1 LEKFMADTPR
11 RRLADRVSSSP
22 TFIGAGSRFTGDLEC
37 NSDLMVSGSVRG
49 DGDVRGALTLTEGGS
64 WEGEIRAGNAVVA
77 GEVHGSLTVG
87 EKLELRSTARIR
99 GSLKARSIAVAK
111 GAIIEGD
118 MAVTSGKPVV
128 HFEEKRGE
136 TAAP

>member
-1 LEKFMADTPR
+1 MADSPR

-22 TFIGAGSRFTGDLEC
+22 TFIGSGSRFTGDLEC
-37 NSDLMVSGSVRG
+37 ASDLVVSGNVLG
-49 DGDVRGALTLTEGGS
+49 DGDVHGALTLSDGGR
-64 WEGEIRAGNAVVA
+64 WQGEIRAGNAVIA
-77 GEVHGSLTVG
+77 GEVEGSVTIA
-87 EKLELRSTARIR
+87 EKLELRATARIK

-118 MAVTSGKPVV
+118 MAVTSGTPVV

-136 TAAP
+136 SAR

>member
-1 LEKFMADTPR
+1 MADTPR

-22 TFIGAGSRFTGDLEC
+22 TFVGSGSRFTGDLEC
-37 NSDLMVSGSVRG
+37 AGDLVVGGSVRG
-49 DGDVRGALTLTEGGS
+49 DGDVRGAFTLSEGGS
-64 WEGEIRAGNAVVA
+64 WVGEIRAGHAVIA
-77 GEVHGSLTVG
+77 GEVEGSVTVG
-87 EKLELRSTARIR
+87 EKLELRATARIR

-128 HFEEKRGE
+128 HFEEKRNVS
-136 TAAP
+136 

>member
-1 LEKFMADTPR
+1 MADTPR

-22 TFIGAGSRFTGDLEC
+22 TFVGSGSKFTGDLEC
-37 NSDLMVSGSVRG
+37 AGDLVVGGSVQG
-49 DGDVRGALTLTEGGS
+49 DGDVRGALTLSEGSS
-64 WEGEIRAGNAVVA
+64 WVGEIRAGNAVIA
-77 GEVHGSLTVG
+77 GEVEGSVSVG

-99 GSLKARSIAVAK
+99 GSLRAKSIAVAK

-128 HFEEKRGE
+128 HFEEKRG
-136 TAAP
+136 AG

>member
-1 LEKFMADTPR
+1 MADTPR

-22 TFIGAGSRFTGDLEC
+22 TFIGSGSRFTGDLEC
-37 NSDLMVSGSVRG
+37 DSDLMVGGKVRG
-49 DGDVRGALTLTEGGS
+49 DGDVRGALTLSEGS
-64 WEGEIRAGNAVVA
+64 AWEGEIRAGNAVIA
-77 GEVHGSLTVG
+77 GEVQGSVTVA
-87 EKLELRSTARIR
+87 EKLELRSTARVR

-128 HFEEKRGE
+128 HFEEKREKQAG
-136 TAAP
+136 

>member
-1 LEKFMADTPR
+1 MADTPR

-22 TFIGAGSRFTGDLEC
+22 TFVGSGSRFTGDLEVD
-37 NSDLMVSGSVRG
+37 SDLMVGGKVRG
-49 DGDVRGALTLTEGGS
+49 DGDVRGALTLSEGSS
-64 WEGEIRAGNAVVA
+64 WEGEIRAGNAVIA
-77 GEVHGSLTVG
+77 GEVQGSVTVA

-128 HFEEKRGE
+128 HFEEKRDQQAG
-136 TAAP
+136 

>member
-1 LEKFMADTPR
+1 MFMADTPR

-37 NSDLMVSGSVRG
+37 ESDLMVGGSVRG
-49 DGDVRGALTLTEGGS
+49 DGDVRGALTLSDGGR
-64 WEGEIRAGNAVVA
+64 WEGEIRAGNAVIA
-77 GEVHGSLTVG
+77 GEVVG
-87 EKLELRSTARIR
+87 AVSIAEKLELRATARIK

-118 MAVTSGKPVV
+118 MAVTSGNPVV
-128 HFEEKRGE
+128 HFEEKRGS
-136 TAAP
+136 

>member
-1 LEKFMADTPR
+1 MLMADTPR

-22 TFIGAGSRFTGDLEC
+22 TFIGSGSKFTGDLEC
-37 NSDLMVSGSVRG
+37 ESDLVVGGSVKG
-49 DGDVRGALTLTEGGS
+49 DGDVRGALTLSEGS
-64 WEGEIRAGNAVVA
+64 HWVGEIRASNAVIA
-77 GEVHGSLTVG
+77 GEVEGAVTIG

-99 GSLKARSIAVAK
+99 GSLRARSIAVAK

-128 HFEEKRGE
+128 HFEEKRNG
-136 TAAP
+136 

>member
-1 LEKFMADTPR
+1 MADTPR

-22 TFIGAGSRFTGDLEC
+22 TFIGSGSKFTGDLEC
-37 NSDLMVSGSVRG
+37 ASDLVVGGNVQG
-49 DGDVRGALTLTEGGS
+49 DGAVGGALTLSEGGS
-64 WEGEIRAGNAVVA
+64 WIGEVRAGNAVIAGDVEGSVTVA
-77 GEVHGSLTVG
+77 
-87 EKLELRSTARIR
+87 EKLELRATARVR

-128 HFEEKRGE
+128 HFEEKRGG
-136 TAAP
+136 

>member
-1 LEKFMADTPR
+1 MADSPR

-22 TFIGAGSRFTGDLEC
+22 TFVGTGSKFTGDLEC
-37 NSDLMVSGSVRG
+37 AGDLVVGGTVQG
-49 DGDVRGALTLTEGGS
+49 DGDVRGAFTLSEGGS
-64 WEGEIRAGNAVVA
+64 WVGEVRAGNAVIA
-77 GEVHGSLTVG
+77 GEVEGSVTIG
-87 EKLELRSTARIR
+87 EKLELRGTARVR

-136 TAAP
+136 K

>member
-1 LEKFMADTPR
+1 LEAKESPDGGGEIASIRRERARAQRYAR
-11 RRLADRVSSSP
+11 RRDCDEKSDGFRLFR
-22 TFIGAGSRFTGDLEC
+22 RLLEIYWTTPGPEC
-37 NSDLMVSGSVRG
+37 QYPCFRPCRLEVEGSV
-49 DGDVRGALTLTEGGS
+49 T
-64 WEGEIRAGNAVVA
+64 I
-77 GEVHGSLTVG
+77 G

-128 HFEEKRGE
+128 HFEEKRG
-136 TAAP
+136 AG